1 MAAPLGFKDFSTGDI
16 LTAADVDGY
25 LMQGVWVF
33 ANAAARTSAVTSP
46 EEGNMS
52 FLKDTNS
59 LEYYSGSA
67 WVAVDTTATVPSQI
81 AGKNKIINGDFF
93 INQRN
98 FTSTTSSGNYN
109 FDRWIFYTNTGTG
122 TLSTETFT
130 LGTAPVTGYE
140 GKNFARIVTSG
151 QTGTGAYAYHQQRI
165 ESVRTFANQTV
176 TVSFWAK
183 ATTGTPTIAASFAQS
198 FGTGGSPSSAVLTS
212 GTKNTLTTS
221 WARYSATFAIPSISG
236 KTIGTNNNDYLGL
249 YLWVSAG
256 TDFNAYTD
264 SMGIQNNTFDIWG
277 VQVEAGSV
285 ATPFTTATG
294 SIQGELSACYRYYYS
309 QTPDPS
315 SSNYAALATATGYG
329 TTIAVSHHPFPTT
342 MRTNPT
348 VSASA
353 ANTFYWY
360 MGSSNITPSAVAIN
374 TATTQFGT
382 VSWTI
387 SGGTN
392 GLAGYITPINN
403 KTSTI
408 SWSAEL

>member
-1 MAAPLGFKDFSTGDI
+1 MTRARD
-16 LTAADVDGY
+16 TADTQDNVG
-25 LMQGVWVF
+25 GSVPPF
-33 ANAAARTSAVTSP
+33 A
-46 EEGNMS
+46 
-52 FLKDTNS
+52 
-59 LEYYSGSA
+59 
-67 WVAVDTTATVPSQI
+67 

-93 INQRN
+93 INQKG

-183 ATTGTPTIAASFAQS
+183 ASTGTPTIAASFAQS

-212 GTKNTLTTS
+212 GIKNTLTTS

-294 SIQGELSACYRYYYS
+294 SIQGELAACQRYYQNTGANVIWSGNVVSTVSYYNCA
-309 QTPDPS
+309 QLPVIMRS
-315 SSNYAALATATGYG
+315 SPTVTYTIGSVSSFPASAPTGSTITAGTIWAYATANATANGGYWSF
-329 TTIAVSHHPFPTT
+329 TYT
-342 MRTNPT
+342 
-348 VSASA
+348 AS
-353 ANTFYWY
+353 
-360 MGSSNITPSAVAIN
+360 S
-374 TATTQFGT
+374 
-382 VSWTI
+382 
-387 SGGTN
+387 
-392 GLAGYITPINN
+392 
-403 KTSTI
+403 
-408 SWSAEL
+408 EL